1 MSQGH
6 HHRHNSSLR
15 RALLAQAGPQAYPY
29 MRYSPTAFTPRQIG
43 YDGVFN
49 QGYGH
54 TSSDGRAHTHPFK
67 EDIVIHV
74 PKPKPKPQGY
84 RVLRGA
90 RGGSRSFNGYGAPYG
105 GWFGKAM
112 KGIGGV
118 FKEVLPAVA
127 EIGGGILGTKME
139 GQTLENIAQANADA
153 ATEQARINAE
163 ANTKMAE
170 MQFKFGGTSV
180 GIWTIVGIVGG
191 VAVLG
196 GLTFFVL
203 RKRKK

>member
-6 HHRHNSSLR
+6 HPRHNSSLR

-29 MRYSPTAFTPRQIG
+29 MRYSPTVFTPRQIG

-49 QGYGH
+49 QGY
-54 TSSDGRAHTHPFK
+54 A
-67 EDIVIHV
+67 
-74 PKPKPKPQGY
+74 
-84 RVLRGA
+84 
-90 RGGSRSFNGYGAPYG
+90 GYGAAYG
-105 GWFGKAM
+105 GWAPWAKKAG
-112 KGIGGV
+112 KGIGKGLKGAGGLLKEILPEATKV
-118 FKEVLPAVA
+118 F
-127 EIGGGILGTKME
+127 GGIVGAKME
-139 GQTLENIAQANADA
+139 GQTAENIAKANADA
-153 ATEQARINAE
+153 QAEIARINAE

>member
-29 MRYSPTAFTPRQIG
+29 MRYSPTVFTPRQIG

-49 QGYGH
+49 QGYG
-54 TSSDGRAHTHPFK
+54 
-67 EDIVIHV
+67 
-74 PKPKPKPQGY
+74 
-84 RVLRGA
+84 
-90 RGGSRSFNGYGAPYG
+90 GSRSFNGYGAPYGGG

-118 FKEVLPAVA
+118 FKEIAPELVKA
-127 EIGGGILGTKME
+127 GGGIAGVAME
-139 GQTLENIAQANADA
+139 NKSLENIAQANADA
-153 ATEQARINAE
+153 AIEQSRINAE

-170 MQFKFGGTSV
+170 MQFKFGNTSV

-191 VAVLG
+191 VALLG

>member
-6 HHRHNSSLR
+6 HPRHNSSLR

-29 MRYSPTAFTPRQIG
+29 MRYSPTVFTPRQIG

-49 QGYGH
+49 QGY
-54 TSSDGRAHTHPFK
+54 A
-67 EDIVIHV
+67 
-74 PKPKPKPQGY
+74 
-84 RVLRGA
+84 
-90 RGGSRSFNGYGAPYG
+90 GYGAAYG
-105 GWFGKAM
+105 GLASWVKKAG
-112 KGIGGV
+112 KGIGKGLGV
-118 FKEVLPAVA
+118 LGKGLG
-127 EIGGGILGTKME
+127 EIAPELVKAGGGIFGVHME
-139 GQTLENIAQANADA
+139 GQTAENIAQANADA
-153 ATEQARINAE
+153 QAEIARINAE
-163 ANTKMAE
+163 ANLKMTE

-191 VAVLG
+191 VALLG

>member
-90 RGGSRSFNGYGAPYG
+90 RGGSRSFKGYGAPYG
-105 GWFGKAM
+105 GIGKLL
-112 KGIGGV
+112 KGIGKGV
-118 FKEVLPAVA
+118 KEILPELIKV
-127 EIGGGILGTKME
+127 GGGIAGDVME
-139 GQTLENIAQANADA
+139 NNSLEAIAQANADA
-153 ATEQARINAE
+153 AVEQSRIAAE